1 MRGIEQRVLKTNLEL
16 DSLSQSNLREARMRE
31 AERENTRELEEKK
44 KEEIEMQRKLEQAEV
59 SRMQHLQEIM
69 QNLME

>member
-31 AERENTRELEEKK
+31 AERENKRELEEKK
-44 KEEIEMQRKLEQAEV
+44 KEEVEVQKKQEEAEV
-59 SRMQHLQEIM
+59 SRMQ
-69 QNLME
+69 